1 MEKEL
6 SALEEGKVNPSEM
19 FRAEYSQFDEN
30 GIPTHTTD
38 GKEIAK
44 NAIKNLK
51 KAHEA
56 QQKKYRNYTEQLLKD
71 PAIITRK
78 KLELQELKNQL
89 LDITR

>member
-44 NAIKNLK
+44 NAIKK
-51 KAHEA
+51 FKESS
-56 QQKKYRNYTEQLLKD
+56 
-71 PAIITRK
+71 
-78 KLELQELKNQL
+78 
-89 LDITR
+89 

>member
-78 KLELQELKNQL
+78 KTG
-89 LDITR
+89 ITRIKKSITRYY